1 MRKLIFFAFL
11 AFLSFTA
18 ALGCKGQATEHIKVV
33 LKKYSFDP
41 PVIKVKSGDNIELEL
56 SAADV
61 QHGFSVPQLGIK
73 EAVQPGQPADDPEI
87 PGTQLDPVQHARQER
102 QSLLPG
108 QEPAR
113 IGFQRPR
120 RHHGAH
126 RPRSSRR

>member
-73 EAVQPGQPADDPEI
+73 EAVQPGQPSTITFKAPAKGEYGIECSVICGPHHDDMKAKLVAE
-87 PGTQLDPVQHARQER
+87 
-102 QSLLPG
+102 
-108 QEPAR
+108 
-113 IGFQRPR
+113 
-120 RHHGAH
+120 
-126 RPRSSRR
+126 